1 MFIKSGRKN
10 ANLSCYLNLENHKV
24 IQSFTF
30 KTSTILIGDYEIY
43 LGKIEN
49 IELLHLGE
57 EIPNK

>member
-1 MFIKSGRKN
+1 MFIKSGQKN

-24 IQSFTF
+24 IQSFSF

-49 IELLHLGE
+49 IECE
-57 EIPNK
+57 EMPNK